1 MVKADRDYAGI
12 RGGSEF
18 YAEEVMSQNISM
30 EICVSS
36 RKRRLGRAVFL
47 SRKFFEK

>member
-1 MVKADRDYAGI
+1 MVKAERGHAGI
-12 RGGSEF
+12 RCGSEF

-30 EICVSS
+30 EICLSG